1 MKFPRP
7 VPRRLLQGPG
17 NASTLLTFRTARIE
31 DQDPLYRTCYGHYS
45 RPYFEAG
52 FQRVLRE
59 QAAGRSVQ
67 LVAEVAGAGIV
78 GSGQLVRYSG
88 SQAEIADLVVST
100 AWRNQGVGTALI
112 QVLTQIARAGRIWH
126 LEIGV
131 TDDNERALALYRRL
145 GFLPEREVTL
155 PGGGSAFFLVKE
167 LAHPVKSLGVA

>member
-1 MKFPRP
+1 
-7 VPRRLLQGPG
+7 
-17 NASTLLTFRTARIE
+17 
-31 DQDPLYRTCYGHYS
+31 
-45 RPYFEAG
+45 
-52 FQRVLRE
+52 
-59 QAAGRSVQ
+59 
-67 LVAEVAGAGIV
+67 LVAEVSGAGIV

-88 SQAEIADLVVST
+88 RQAEIADLVVST
-100 AWRNQGVGTALI
+100 AWRDQGVGTALI
-112 QVLTQIARAGRIWH
+112 QVLTQIAQAGRIWH